1 MRRGYRVAQD
11 TGSAH
16 LLGNSENVS
25 VVSLRPRVIKL
36 DQMANLYVWK
46 NTDFVIGFDC
56 ILW

>member
-1 MRRGYRVAQD
+1 MRRGYRLAQD
-11 TGSAH
+11 TGSAD

-25 VVSLRPRVIKL
+25 VVNLRPRIIKL
-36 DQMANLYVWK
+36 DQMANLYVRK